1 MNIKI
6 TTDSTC
12 DLPAQILADHN
23 IYVFPLYIIKEGK
36 AYRDGLEICPQ
47 DIFDHVAE
55 GGDLC
60 TTAAVNLADYMAQ
73 FGAFARRFDAVIHLN
88 ITADSSC
95 CHQNA
100 CLAAADYPNV
110 YVVDSRNLTCGHG
123 ALVLEA
129 AELAEQGLP
138 PKEIVQILKAM
149 TARVHTS
156 FILSQL
162 DYLRKGGR
170 CSTVAALGANLLK
183 LKPAIQLTDGK
194 MAVGKKYRG
203 DFQKAVQSF
212 LRDQLEGRQDLDL
225 RRVYLATA
233 SLDRDTIAMAKA
245 QVAALAPFAQIIE
258 YIPGCTITCH
268 CGPGTLGLVFLT
280 NP

>member
-12 DLPAQILADHN
+12 DLPANLVADHN
-23 IYVFPLYIIKEGK
+23 IYVFPLYIVKEEK
-36 AYRDGLEICPQ
+36 TYRDGLEIRPQ
-47 DIFDHVAE
+47 DIFDHVAN
-55 GGDLC
+55 GGELC
-60 TTAAVNLADYMAQ
+60 TTSAVNLADYMTQ
-73 FGAFARRFDAVIHLN
+73 FGALARRFDAVIHLN
-88 ITADSSC
+88 ITAESSC

-123 ALVLEA
+123 ALVLQA
-129 AELAEQGLP
+129 AELAEAGMDAKSIVKQL
-138 PKEIVQILKAM
+138 EIT
-149 TARVHTS
+149 TAKVRTS

-162 DYLRKGGR
+162 EYLKKGGR

-183 LKPAIQLTDGK
+183 LKPAIALTDGK

-203 DFQKAVQSF
+203 DFAKSVKTF
-212 LRDQLEGRQDLDL
+212 LRDHLEGQDNLDL
-225 RRVYLATA
+225 RRVYLVHVGLEREI
-233 SLDRDTIAMAKA
+233 LDMAKEE
-245 QVAALAPFAQIIE
+245 VLGLAPFEQVILAE
-258 YIPGCTITCH
+258 AGGTITCH

-280 NP
+280 T